1 MEFSYDYTI
10 DNLEYTDNGEVLKA
24 IINYYG
30 TCTRQNKTP
39 IRHKER
45 LEVIFN
51 PVKNTDISTLQ
62 ETTVRTW
69 VDEELT
75 TEIVN
80 SLQSNLRSR
89 LDESVTN
96 LEASVKNGLP
106 FEENLDSSQEFD
118 ILINIVR
125 QKRNRL
131 LADTD
136 HLALLDQTLSTEM
149 TTYRQSLRDI
159 TNGLTTVEDVNSV
172 TWPTKPGA

>member
-10 DNLEYTDNGEVLKA
+10 DNLEYTDSGEVSKA
-24 IINYYG
+24 IINYFG
-30 TCTRQNKTP
+30 TCTRENKTP

-45 LEVIFN
+45 LEITFD
-51 PVKNTDISTLQ
+51 PVKNTNISTLQ

-131 LADTD
+131 LAETD
-136 HLALLDQTLSTEM
+136 HLALADNTLSSDM

-159 TNGLTTVEDVNSV
+159 TNNLTTVEDVNSV
-172 TWPTKPGA
+172 TWPTKPGV

>member
-10 DNLEYTDNGEVLKA
+10 DNLEYTDSGEVSKA
-24 IINYYG
+24 IINYFG
-30 TCTRQNKTP
+30 TCTRENKTP

-45 LEVIFN
+45 LEITFD
-51 PVKNTDISTLQ
+51 PVKNTNISTLQ

-131 LADTD
+131 LAETD
-136 HLALLDQTLSTEM
+136 HLALADNTLSSDM

-159 TNGLTTVEDVNSV
+159 TNNLTTVEDVNSV

>member
-10 DNLEYTDNGEVLKA
+10 DNLEYTDSGEVSKA
-24 IINYYG
+24 IINYFD
-30 TCTRQNKTP
+30 TCTRENKTP

-45 LEVIFN
+45 LEITFD
-51 PVKNTDISTLQ
+51 PVKNTNISTLQ

-131 LADTD
+131 LAETD
-136 HLALLDQTLSTEM
+136 HLALADNTLSSDM

-159 TNGLTTVEDVNSV
+159 TNNLTTVEDVNSV